1 MTCKV
6 SACATFALYVKLF
19 IAGMGRHIYCLSIGQ
34 VLDLAKWA
42 LLSQI
47 GISITLGLMKI
58 SVCLFVLR
66 VVDKARKGIAKA
78 IWLLIYFIA
87 LTHILQVIMYVVQC
101 RPLAALWDIKVRG
114 QCFSTHIVYTIA
126 YLNYGKMTQNKLW
139 ADRAYS

>member
-1 MTCKV
+1 MTRKV
-6 SACATFALYVKLF
+6 SACVTFALYVKLF
-19 IAGMGRHIYCLSIGQ
+19 MAGMGRHIYCLSIGQ
-34 VLDLAKWA
+34 ILDLAKWA

-78 IWLLIYFIA
+78 IWLLIYFVA

-101 RPLAALWDIKVRG
+101 RPLTALWDIKVRG

-126 YLNYGKMTQNKLW
+126 YLNYGKITRNKL
-139 ADRAYS
+139 